1 MSMIFPFEPIVL
13 GELHTV
19 GFLIVQTV
27 FANSVIQVYRHMI
40 TDDKSCQIDIGIQGS
55 ERNIN

>member
-27 FANSVIQVYRHMI
+27 FANSVIQVYRHNI
-40 TDDKSCQIDIGIQGS
+40 TGINKVLILNQTLHV
-55 ERNIN
+55 